1 VLRTNSTALY
11 VIGQSAET
19 DRVQQYGYTLR
30 LKPLEFMTEEQVA
43 DVHRATLRVLA
54 ETGVRMESDWA
65 LEFLAGHGCTVDRST
80 FRVRFPPDL
89 VEECLRRVPARFEV
103 RARDPRCNL
112 EYGGNT
118 LHFSHSSGMQT
129 VDLDSFEPRP
139 ATRSEFVECA
149 RVLDALPTL
158 SCLGCYPYYGFEGV
172 PPVMAMPEGV
182 ALLMRHSTKHQSVCY
197 TQGCEVF
204 NIQMAQAV
212 GVEISGVVTSS
223 APLTWNGDAVSVAR
237 RMAEAGFPI
246 STVDGCIMG
255 GTGPA
260 TPAGSVVVS
269 NAEHLAMIVLA
280 QLLRPGQRILVGHFA
295 LSMNMSTG
303 APAFG
308 QIESSINNAIWNQMW
323 RHYRVP
329 CGNGSPGYVSAKTI
343 DYQAGY
349 EKAMAGLAAA
359 LSGANHLLLHFG
371 VAAEMTAHPVQAVL
385 DDDVAGMIGRFIS
398 GEQVDDETI
407 ALELIQQVGPLPGH
421 YLDTAHTRRWWRR
434 EQYMPRAADRLS
446 YGQWQ
451 AAGKKTA
458 LDYARARVEEILA
471 KHEAPPLTSAQD
483 EELERILADAR
494 HYYRERGLMP

>member
-1 VLRTNSTALY
+1 
-11 VIGQSAET
+11 
-19 DRVQQYGYTLR
+19 
-30 LKPLEFMTEEQVA
+30 
-43 DVHRATLRVLA
+43 
-54 ETGVRMESDWA
+54 
-65 LEFLAGHGCTVDRST
+65 
-80 FRVRFPPDL
+80 
-89 VEECLRRVPARFEV
+89 
-103 RARDPRCNL
+103 
-112 EYGGNT
+112 
-118 LHFSHSSGMQT
+118 
-129 VDLDSFEPRP
+129 
-139 ATRSEFVECA
+139 
-149 RVLDALPTL
+149 
-158 SCLGCYPYYGFEGV
+158 
-172 PPVMAMPEGV
+172 
-182 ALLMRHSTKHQSVCY
+182 
-197 TQGCEVF
+197 
-204 NIQMAQAV
+204 
-212 GVEISGVVTSS
+212 
-223 APLTWNGDAVSVAR
+223 
-237 RMAEAGFPI
+237 
-246 STVDGCIMG
+246 
-255 GTGPA
+255 
-260 TPAGSVVVS
+260 
-269 NAEHLAMIVLA
+269 MIVLA